1 MKRESMTYVE
11 EFIRNIQLER
21 DIEKNKKLICNAIRR
36 EYGIQLKINIVEN
49 DKNMF
54 FGMCVYP
61 EYNELAQLTALIF
74 NEGSSKEIE
83 EFHRKSMKNS
93 VKIVDIDS
101 LLLYDPNLNM
111 SAGEIT
117 AILLHEIGHVVTSDI
132 MVHKFKRFKEL
143 MLKKMSRSGV
153 RKTFNNL
160 KSTTFFNTFMTLP
173 VAQIFSDQFN
183 AELVNE
189 KKADNFAV
197 KEGYKEELIS
207 ALNKMIV
214 NGKGSI
220 IRKSEAECDQDI
232 EVTVDW
238 TIENIIGLQYRK
250 DTLKKSLKIIE
261 LTTPSKHVASVIK
274 HIKDTLFSNYQYGG
288 ARRELIT
295 EAFILSNK
303 KKDKAPSR
311 ATDSSGRVKKLL
323 LRDLD
328 IYRAELERVNTV
340 DDKIFLLERLYD
352 LMDVVEY
359 AKYMLTENPRKVT
372 QSEHTINLYIET
384 LNEIIK
390 LTNAKKISQTR
401 YGLYIKYPSDYEG

>member
-21 DIEKNKKLICNAIRR
+21 DIEKNKKLICNAICR
-36 EYGIQLKINIVEN
+36 EFGIQLKINIVEN
-49 DKNMF
+49 EKNMF

-61 EYNELAQLTALIF
+61 EYDELAQLTALIF
-74 NEGSSKEIE
+74 NEGSTRDIE
-83 EFHRKSMKNS
+83 EFHRKNMRKS

-101 LLLYDPNLNM
+101 ILLYDPNLNM

-117 AILLHEIGHVVTSDI
+117 AILLHEIGHVVASDI

-143 MLKKMSRSGV
+143 MLKKMNRSGF
-153 RKTFNNL
+153 RRTLNNL
-160 KSTTFFNTFMTLP
+160 KSTYFFNTVMTLP
-173 VAQIFSDQFN
+173 VAQVFSDQFN
-183 AELVNE
+183 AELINE
-189 KKADNFAV
+189 KRADNFAV

-207 ALNKMIV
+207 ALNKMII

-220 IRKSEAECDQDI
+220 ITKTEAECDQDI

-238 TIENIIGLQYRK
+238 TIENLASLQFRK

-274 HIKDTLFSNYQYGG
+274 HIKDTLFSDYKYGG
-288 ARRELIT
+288 ARREIIT

-303 KKDKAPSR
+303 RKDKAPSG
-311 ATDSSGRVKKLL
+311 AIDSSGRVKKLL

-352 LMDVVEY
+352 LLDVAEY
-359 AKYMLTENPRKVT
+359 AQHMLITNPRKVM
-372 QSEHTINLYIET
+372 QSEHTINSYIES

-390 LTNAKKISQTR
+390 LTNAKKISRTK